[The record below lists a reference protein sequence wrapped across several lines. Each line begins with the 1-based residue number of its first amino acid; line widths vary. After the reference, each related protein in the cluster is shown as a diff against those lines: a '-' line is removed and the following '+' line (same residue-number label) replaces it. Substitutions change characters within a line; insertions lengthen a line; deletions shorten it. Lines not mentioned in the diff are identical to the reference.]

1 MPSPQPPRPRGSC
14 RLTLALVALLAAG
27 PSLAPAASK
36 LKIAATGDPA
46 PGGGVFAGPGF
57 SGWPTAAGN
66 GWIAFRGKITGGNTS
81 EAIIAARQGAPRTTV
96 QVASKGQSAPG
107 GGTFRQ
113 FFGRP
118 AVNARGD
125 VAFFALVNDSNLPDD
140 PTLPAPAGVFFYDA
154 TGTHNII
161 AIARSR
167 QATDAGV
174 LDLAKSLDPDADP
187 DAIDLPQR
195 APALND
201 RGDVVFLSALV
212 PTLDAPPGAIFL
224 RPSSGELGP
233 VLRIGDPFDGGL
245 FLRLGPP
252 ALNGTGLLAF
262 HGVITT
268 PDDPSGAGKDG
279 IFTMGSADVAPTAI
293 VMEGQPVPTPLHAKE
308 RLTSFADP
316 VAVNE
321 RGDVAFLTGLQ
332 SAGDGTTGVMLFS
345 AGMFFPLGYPGR
357 VFDRSCDPRQQPP
370 AASVTDGILGTAGGS
385 VPAAPALAPDSS
397 TVTFFVSLDDTSE
410 AIVRSDGTSA
420 CVLAKLGGSGAD
432 PAPTGGV
439 YAAAASAPAVDAV
452 GGLAFLARISGGS
465 TSEVIVYRPAAGADS
480 ALVVGQAAPDSGFL
494 AGPPF
499 SEPAINEAGDVVFH
513 AFVAG
518 GPSSVGI
525 FRAHDGR
532 IDPVVRAG
540 DPSPCNGLPFFDLV
554 GGPSM
559 NAAGTVAFAAVVA
572 GRGPGIFV
580 VGPGGSRSILPCDPG
595 PQGGTTFV
603 AVGLNP
609 TLNEAG
615 MVAFRAIA
623 ELPAGGRQDG
633 IFLAGPSDI
642 RLLAAAGKPSPAG
655 PNFLKMRDPVVTDVP
670 SVFFSAP
677 LGTDAPI
684 GNGLFFTRLRDAGA
698 TIDAAS
704 VAIEGRTR
712 LADGNLVTNITSAP
726 AVDAVGD
733 VAFGVR
739 RAAPASTGS
748 LPRDL
753 GPAIL
758 RRTQSGLGLVVA
770 RGMPGPMGGTFKGF
784 GQPVMGEG
792 GHVTFFG
799 SFNPRN
805 PATPGFFL
813 AGEAGIEPYVL
824 VGEKTPVGGRFQSFG
839 TRPVANGHDELA
851 FIGNVAGGEARQ
863 GLFLASPTR
872 LAADLVVK
880 LSGGRARDRVG
891 LRGSLRLGRI
901 TNGVAPARDGV
912 TITLGD
918 ASGRV
923 LWSSNVPASALAR
936 HGNRFEPALDRQ
948 TLRRQLRTLRLR
960 VGRGSV
966 RVAAQ
971 SPALDLTE
979 HGTRPPVAPLSLTVQ
994 IGDDSGTAIIPCRL
1008 GRRGGRCGR

>member
-1 MPSPQPPRPRGSC
+1 MLPQHPPRLRGSC
-14 RLTLALVALLAAG
+14 RLTLALVTLLAAG
-27 PSLAPAASK
+27 PSRATAASK

-46 PGGGVFAGPGF
+46 PGGGVFAGPSV

-66 GWIAFRGKITGGNTS
+66 GWIAFRGKIVGGNTS
-81 EAIIAARQGAPRTTV
+81 EAIIATREAAPRTTV

-125 VAFFALVNDSNLPDD
+125 VAFFALVDDPNLPDD
-140 PTLPAPAGVFFYDA
+140 PALPVPAGVFFYRAA
-154 TGTHNII
+154 TRDIA

-174 LDLAKSLDPDADP
+174 LDIAKSLDPDADP
-187 DAIDLPQR
+187 EAIDLPQR

-201 RGDVVFLSALV
+201 LGDVAFLSALV
-212 PTLDAPPGAIFL
+212 PTLDTPPGAIFL
-224 RPSSGELGP
+224 RPSGGDLGP

-245 FLRLGPP
+245 FLRVGPP
-252 ALNGTGLLAF
+252 ALNNTGLLAF

-268 PDDPSGAGKDG
+268 SDDPNGSGKDG
-279 IFTMGSADVAPTAI
+279 IFTLPLGADVALLAA
-293 VMEGQPVPTPLHAKE
+293 EGQRVSTPLHAKE
-308 RLTSFADP
+308 HLTTFADP
-316 VAVNE
+316 IAVNDH
-321 RGDVAFLTGLQ
+321 GDVAFLTGLL
-332 SAGDGTTGVMLFS
+332 SAGDGTTGVVLFH
-345 AGMFFPLGYPGR
+345 AGMFWPVGYPGQ
-357 VFDRSCDPRQQPP
+357 VFERSCDPSQPP
-370 AASVTDGILGTAGGS
+370 PRGRVIDSVLSAAGGS
-385 VPAAPALAPDSS
+385 VPAAPAVSPDG
-397 TVTFFVSLDDTSE
+397 TVTFFVSLDDGSE

-420 CVLAKLGGSGAD
+420 CALAKLGGTDAD

-439 YAAAASAPAVDAV
+439 YAAAGSAPAVDAV

-465 TSEVIVYRPAAGADS
+465 TIEAIVYRPDSGAES
-480 ALVVGQAAPDSGFL
+480 PVVVGQATPDRGFL

-499 SEPAINEAGDVVFH
+499 SQPAITDAGDVVFR

-532 IDPVVRAG
+532 IDPVIRTG
-540 DPSPCNGLPFFDLV
+540 DPSPPSGLPFFDLV
-554 GGPSM
+554 GGPSV

-572 GRGPGIFV
+572 GQGPGIYV
-580 VGPGGSRSILPCDPG
+580 IGPGVSRAIRPGDLG
-595 PQGGTTFV
+595 PQGMTFLSF
-603 AVGLNP
+603 GLTP
-609 TLNEAG
+609 TVNDAG
-615 MVAFRAIA
+615 MVAFRAVA
-623 ELPAGGRQDG
+623 QLPAGGRQDG

-642 RLLAAAGKPSPAG
+642 RLLAAAGRPSPAG
-655 PNFLKMRDPVVTDVP
+655 PNFLKMRDPVVTEVP
-670 SVFFSAP
+670 SVFFNAP
-677 LGTDAPI
+677 LGADFVI
-684 GNGLFFTRLRDAGA
+684 GNGLFFTRFRDGGA
-698 TIDAAS
+698 TIDTVS
-704 VAIEGRTR
+704 VAIEGRTS
-712 LADGNLVTNITSAP
+712 LTDGTLVTNITSAP

-739 RAAPASTGS
+739 RSAPPAAGSS

-753 GPAIL
+753 GAAIL
-758 RRTQSGLGLVVA
+758 RRTQTGIGLVVA

-784 GQPVMGEG
+784 GQPVMGDA
-792 GHVTFFG
+792 GHVAFLG
-799 SFNPRN
+799 SFIPRN

-813 AGEAGIEPYVL
+813 ASEAGIEPYVL
-824 VGEKTPVGGRFQSFG
+824 FGEKTPVGGRFQSFG
-839 TRPVANGHDELA
+839 TRPVANVHDELA

-863 GLFLASPTR
+863 GIFLASPTR

-880 LSGGRARDRVG
+880 LSGGRARDRVR
-891 LRGSLRLGRI
+891 LRGFLRLGRI

-912 TITLGD
+912 TLTLGD

-923 LWSSNVPASALAR
+923 LWSSDVPASALAR
-936 HGNRFEPALDRQ
+936 HGNRFEPDLDRSQ

-971 SPALDLTE
+971 SQVLDLTE
-979 HGTRPPVAPLSLTVQ
+979 RGTRPPVTPLSLTVQ
-994 IGDDSGTAIIPCRL
+994 IGDDSGTAITPCRL

>member
-1 MPSPQPPRPRGSC
+1 
-14 RLTLALVALLAAG
+14 
-27 PSLAPAASK
+27 
-36 LKIAATGDPA
+36 
-46 PGGGVFAGPGF
+46 
-57 SGWPTAAGN
+57 
-66 GWIAFRGKITGGNTS
+66 
-81 EAIIAARQGAPRTTV
+81 
-96 QVASKGQSAPG
+96 
-107 GGTFRQ
+107 
-113 FFGRP
+113 
-118 AVNARGD
+118 
-125 VAFFALVNDSNLPDD
+125 
-140 PTLPAPAGVFFYDA
+140 
-154 TGTHNII
+154 
-161 AIARSR
+161 
-167 QATDAGV
+167 
-174 LDLAKSLDPDADP
+174 
-187 DAIDLPQR
+187 
-195 APALND
+195 
-201 RGDVVFLSALV
+201 
-212 PTLDAPPGAIFL
+212 
-224 RPSSGELGP
+224 
-233 VLRIGDPFDGGL
+233 
-245 FLRLGPP
+245 
-252 ALNGTGLLAF
+252 
-262 HGVITT
+262 
-268 PDDPSGAGKDG
+268 
-279 IFTMGSADVAPTAI
+279 
-293 VMEGQPVPTPLHAKE
+293 
-308 RLTSFADP
+308 
-316 VAVNE
+316 
-321 RGDVAFLTGLQ
+321 
-332 SAGDGTTGVMLFS
+332 
-345 AGMFFPLGYPGR
+345 
-357 VFDRSCDPRQQPP
+357 
-370 AASVTDGILGTAGGS
+370 
-385 VPAAPALAPDSS
+385 
-397 TVTFFVSLDDTSE
+397 
-410 AIVRSDGTSA
+410 
-420 CVLAKLGGSGAD
+420 
-432 PAPTGGV
+432 
-439 YAAAASAPAVDAV
+439 
-452 GGLAFLARISGGS
+452 
-465 TSEVIVYRPAAGADS
+465 
-480 ALVVGQAAPDSGFL
+480 
-494 AGPPF
+494 
-499 SEPAINEAGDVVFH
+499 
-513 AFVAG
+513 
-518 GPSSVGI
+518 
-525 FRAHDGR
+525 
-532 IDPVVRAG
+532 
-540 DPSPCNGLPFFDLV
+540 
-554 GGPSM
+554 
-559 NAAGTVAFAAVVA
+559 VAFAAVVA

-633 IFLAGPSDI
+633 IFLAGPSGI
-642 RLLAAAGKPSPAG
+642 RLLAAAGEPSPAG

-684 GNGLFFTRLRDAGA
+684 GNGLFFTRLRDGGT

-784 GQPVMGEG
+784 GQPVMGDG